1 MLETTSLSSN
11 SMRKH
16 LIIASYDGISTYY
29 CGIGTTMQDTISSLE
44 DLVNSG
50 KIKISLA
57 YISADPDGKV
67 FNQKRLQNSVEL
79 VKKTGGHLI
88 PLCNGSAGFN
98 EFDMWR
104 SFPQWEY
111 ACASLATA
119 LNMILDDADD
129 NIVMLHDTPFL
140 LFHKFKQ
147 QIFGKGSRCF
157 YMPRSTGLNHRFGD
171 EEWRQKRV
179 ELEKEAFQAIQN
191 DFTASVL
198 AIGRNF
204 AQHLTSDYGLSFTEN
219 DYLVNGLYFG
229 RYKKFLN
236 QKFDISELNKF
247 GISIDPRSKIIFSWG
262 RASIAKGLKELLEAW
277 QEIAESLPDHYM
289 IIQAPNNSGEDDYF
303 QLLKKYEEEIPRT
316 IVIDDF
322 DPEIWQTI
330 LRTQNTDIVCIP
342 SIMDPIPHTAI
353 EAKLFSA
360 GMEYVIIGSN
370 VDGVKDIYADD
381 ECVWVNPYDKKGFA
395 NGILKA
401 ARLDERERR
410 SMSEANSRSLSAY
423 DYAKIIKEFL
433 KKINFI

>member
-1 MLETTSLSSN
+1 MLGIASLSSN
-11 SMRKH
+11 SMAKH

-29 CGIGTTMQDTISSLE
+29 CGIGTTMQDTISSLG
-44 DLVNSG
+44 DLVNSE

-57 YISADPDGKV
+57 YISTDPNGKV
-67 FNQKRLQNSVEL
+67 FDQERFQDSVEL

-88 PLCNGSAGFN
+88 PLCNGTAGFN
-98 EFDMWR
+98 ESDMWR

-111 ACASLATA
+111 ACASLASA
-119 LNMILDDADD
+119 LNMILKNEDD
-129 NIVMLHDTPFL
+129 NVLMLHDTPFL

-147 QIFGKGSRCF
+147 QIFSKKLRCF
-157 YMPRSTGLNHRFGD
+157 YMPRSTGLKHKLGD

-179 ELEKEAFQAIQN
+179 ELEKESFQAIQ
-191 DFTASVL
+191 DDPTASVL

-204 AQHLTSDYGLSFTEN
+204 AQHLTTDYGLSFTEN

-229 RYKKFLN
+229 RYEKFLN
-236 QKFDISELNKF
+236 RKFDILELNKF
-247 GISIDPRSKIIFSWG
+247 GISIDSRSKIIFSWG
-262 RASIAKGLKELLEAW
+262 RASVAKGLKELLEAW

-303 QLLKKYEEEIPRT
+303 QLLKRYEKETPRT

-322 DPEIWQTI
+322 NLEIWQTM
-330 LRTQNTDIVCIP
+330 LRIRNTDIVCIP
-342 SIMDPIPHTAI
+342 STMDPIPHTAI

-370 VDGVKDIYADD
+370 VDGVKDVYTDD
-381 ECVWVNPYDKKGFA
+381 ECVWVNPYNKNEFS

-401 ARLDERERR
+401 GRLDEKERR
-410 SMSEANSRSLSAY
+410 SMSEANSKSLSAY
-423 DYAKIIKEFL
+423 DYAKTMRDFL